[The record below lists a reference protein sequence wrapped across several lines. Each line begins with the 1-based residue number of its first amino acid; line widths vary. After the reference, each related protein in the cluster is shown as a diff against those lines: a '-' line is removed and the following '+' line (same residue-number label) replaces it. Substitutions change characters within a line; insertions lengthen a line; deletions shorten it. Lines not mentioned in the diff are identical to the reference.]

1 MGSGTLDNNQDQAK
15 QPTNMTTFEATVK
28 INSILE
34 GEFVK
39 TITGFTGDAVDALAV
54 RYGFDAKEAKE
65 FLGLSAAVLSRAP
78 PAAPAQ
84 KQGLVKRMTPAKPL
98 PFCGQIIADSCQA
111 VRLNHGLYT
120 QCTMPK
126 MAGGGC
132 FCKTCQKQVDTK
144 GAPAYGTIKERSA
157 GGAEWRDPKGKAPVT
172 YAKVMQKLG
181 IERAGAEAEAER
193 LGWTIPESEFEIKE
207 KRGRPKKTK
216 ARAEVVVSDSDGD
229 EAKAAAT
236 PKGSKTPK
244 DSKAPGA
251 PKKKAKASKKV
262 VATAEVSDDLIAALV
277 KQAEE
282 KQGEP
287 SPGDK
292 NIEMEMAEEPELEVV
307 KFHSEGTD
315 YLKAEDGT
323 LFDVESHEPV
333 GTWDAKECNVVAL
346 E

>member
-1 MGSGTLDNNQDQAK
+1 
-15 QPTNMTTFEATVK
+15 MTTFEATVK

-39 TITGFTGDAVDALAV
+39 TITGFTGDAVDALAA

-78 PAAPAQ
+78 PAAPVQ

-98 PFCGQIIADSCQA
+98 PFCGKIIADSCQA

-144 GAPAYGTIKERSA
+144 GAPAYGTIQERA
-157 GGAEWRDPKGKAPVT
+157 DGGAEWRDPKGKAPVAF
-172 YAKVMQKLG
+172 AKVMQKLG
-181 IERAGAEAEAER
+181 IERAAAEAEAER

-216 ARAEVVVSDSDGD
+216 ARAEVVVSDTES
-229 EAKAAAT
+229 EESKSPKESKSPEESKSPKAAKKT
-236 PKGSKTPK
+236 KKGSKT
-244 DSKAPGA
+244 
-251 PKKKAKASKKV
+251 KKV
-262 VATAEVSDDLIAALV
+262 VAAAEVSDDLIAALM

-282 KQGEP
+282 KQGEAT
-287 SPGDK
+287 PGDK

-307 KFHSEGTD
+307 KFHSDGTD

-333 GTWDAKECNVVAL
+333 ARWDADECKVVPL